1 MAHKVQKGST
11 VALRTAARTGMVA
24 LLTAGLAWS
33 GSSAAMANDDSAD
46 RQPNASK
53 PVKAEKESGPAK
65 ENHATKDDK
74 LGEKDRALL
83 SQARSKGD
91 RTVTLILATTKGT
104 TAKTTAAVKAAGG
117 TVGAVEDSIGYVRA
131 TVPTANVEKV
141 AANGDVLSVDLNEL
155 IPMPDPRADVLG
167 AASGSATADA
177 GPGPSAATPDDNP
190 YMPTRDIGA
199 VAFRGA
205 NPTWDGR
212 GVTIGVL
219 DSGVALDHPALQ
231 TTTTGEPKIVDWVTA
246 TDPLVDGDATWRA
259 MLTPAVPSASGTFS
273 YAGATWTAP
282 AGATALFVNRFSE
295 STTGG
300 TGSELAGDVNRD
312 GDTTDRFGV
321 LYSKATN
328 DIWVDANQNFVFE
341 ASEKMRPFVEARQFG
356 YFGTDNPATPLV
368 ERMPFVVELRKDVDL
383 APAGVA
389 GTADFVNIGIVSGAH
404 GSHVA
409 GIAAGHS
416 LFGGAMN
423 GAAPG
428 AKVVSS
434 RACVFAGGCTAV
446 ALTEGMIDLV
456 ITRKVDIVNLSIGG
470 LPALNDGHNARADLY
485 NTLIDQYGV
494 QIVISAGN
502 SGPGIN
508 TIGDPSVATSAISAA
523 SSITKETW
531 AANYGSG
538 VSAALNLHNYS
549 SRGPREDGGFKPNI
563 SAPGSA
569 ISSVP
574 LWQQQSDVAEVGY
587 TLPVGYAMFNGTSMA
602 APQTTGGA
610 ALLLSAAKANGWTPS
625 TKQLRES
632 MYSSAVPIK
641 DVPVFAQGNGQFSV
655 PGAWSFL
662 RTKPATRDYV
672 VSAPVCTAISA
683 YLTPPN
689 QGTGLYNDCPQEAGG
704 ALLGQTTPYK
714 ITVTRTS
721 GPVGNI
727 QHRVKLLGNDG
738 TFEATETLVLPLNV
752 PRQIVVRAH
761 PEKLGAL
768 SAIVQIDA
776 ADTALVDARFMAVVV
791 ISTMPKAPTYAVSKS
806 GSVERNRTQSLF
818 VTVPPGTKA
827 LQVNLGGVAAGSQTR
842 FIAFSPYGVPV
853 ESTSSL
859 QCYTNFSDPAICNPT
874 ARAYANPLPGV
885 WEIEVESRR
894 TSPLLTNPYSL
905 TASLQGVTV
914 TPATVTLPS
923 VATGVATPVQ
933 WTVTNDLAPVT
944 VVPEGGPLASTK
956 VMTPTINEG
965 ELHTY
970 QVVVP
975 AGTTKLTVAIGNTSD
990 KGADLDLYVRNAA
1003 GTIVAQSADGDSEEA
1018 VSITNPAA
1026 GTYTVEV
1033 DGYTVAAGGTTY
1045 DYRDAVFSPALGSLD
1060 VTSPS
1065 VSLATGQST
1074 TVTGTVTALM
1084 APEAGRQL
1092 SGVMVVRSAQGAILG
1107 QSVVLIGAVTP

>member
-1 MAHKVQKGST
+1 M
-11 VALRTAARTGMVA
+11 ALRTAARTGIVA

-33 GSSAAMANDDSAD
+33 GSTAAMATDDPGD

-53 PVKAEKESGPAK
+53 PVKADTADKEDGPVK
-65 ENHATKDDK
+65 DNTRTKDDK

-83 SQARSKGD
+83 TQARAKGEK
-91 RTVTLILATTKGT
+91 TVTLIMATTKGT
-104 TAKTTAAVKAAGG
+104 TAKTAAAVKAAGG
-117 TVGAVEDSIGYVRA
+117 TVGASEDSIGYVRA

-141 AANGDVLSVDLNEL
+141 AANGDVLSIDLNEL
-155 IPMPDPRADVLG
+155 LPMPDPRADLLG
-167 AASGSATADA
+167 ASASATADA
-177 GPGPSAATPDDNP
+177 GPGPSASTPDDNP

-199 VAFRGA
+199 VSFRSA

-246 TDPLVDGDATWRA
+246 TDPLVDGDLTWRA
-259 MLTPAVPSASGTFS
+259 MLTAAVPNAAGTFS
-273 YAGATWTAP
+273 YAGSTWTAP
-282 AGATALFVNRFSE
+282 AGATALYVNRFTE
-295 STTGG
+295 SVTAG
-300 TGSELAGDVNRD
+300 TGSELGGDVNRD

-328 DIWVDANQNFVFE
+328 DIWVDVNQDFVFD

-368 ERMPFVVELRKDVDL
+368 ERMPFVVEFRKDVSL
-383 APAGVA
+383 APAGLP

-456 ITRKVDIVNLSIGG
+456 LTRKVDIVNLSIGG

-485 NTLIDQYGV
+485 NTLIDDYGV

-531 AANYGSG
+531 AANYGAG

-574 LWQQQSDVAEVGY
+574 LWQAQSDVAEVGY
-587 TLPVGYAMFNGTSMA
+587 KLPVGYAMFNGTSMA

-610 ALLLSAAKANGWTPS
+610 ALLLSAAKANGWKPT

-632 MYSSAVPIK
+632 MYSSALLIK
-641 DVPVFAQGNGQFSV
+641 DVQVYAQGNGQFSV
-655 PGAWSFL
+655 PGAWNL
-662 RTKPATRDYV
+662 LKAKPEVRDYV

-704 ALLGQTTPYK
+704 AILDKTTPYQV
-714 ITVTRTS
+714 TVTRTS
-721 GPVGNI
+721 GPTGNI
-727 QHRVKLLGNDG
+727 QHKVRIVGANSG
-738 TFEATETLVLPLNV
+738 TFEATETLNLGLNK
-752 PRQIVVRAH
+752 PQKITVRAH
-761 PEKLGAL
+761 PESLGVH

-776 ADTALVDARFMAVVV
+776 KDTALVDARFMAVVV
-791 ISTMPKAPTYAVSKS
+791 ESTLPKAPTYAVSKT
-806 GSVERNRTQSLF
+806 GAVERNRTQSMF
-818 VTVPPGTKA
+818 VTVPPGTGA

-859 QCYTNFSDPAICNPT
+859 QCYTNFSDPAVCNPT
-874 ARAYANPLPGV
+874 ARAYTNPIPGV

-894 TSPLLTNPYSL
+894 TSPLLANPYSL

-914 TPATVTLPS
+914 TPATVSLPS
-923 VATGVATPVQ
+923 VATGVATPVE
-933 WTVTNDLAPVT
+933 WTVTNNLAPVT
-944 VVPEGGPLASTK
+944 LTGEGGPLASTK
-956 VMTPTINEG
+956 VLTPTINQG

-970 QVVVP
+970 EVVVP
-975 AGTTKLTVAIGNTSD
+975 AGTTKLSVSIGNTSD
-990 KGADLDLYVRNAA
+990 RGADLDLYVYGPSGALA
-1003 GTIVAQSADGDSEEA
+1003 AQSADGDSEEA
-1018 VSITNPAA
+1018 VSITNPAP

-1045 DYRDAVFSPALGSLD
+1045 DYRDAVFSPALGSLA

-1074 TVTGTVTALM
+1074 TITGTVTALM
-1084 APEAGRQL
+1084 APEDGRQL

-1107 QSVVLIGAVTP
+1107 QSVVLIGSVTP